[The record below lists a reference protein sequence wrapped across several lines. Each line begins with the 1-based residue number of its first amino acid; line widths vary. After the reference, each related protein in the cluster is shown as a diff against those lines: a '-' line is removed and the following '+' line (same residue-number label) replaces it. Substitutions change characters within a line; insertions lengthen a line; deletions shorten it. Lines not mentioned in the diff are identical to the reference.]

1 MHLTGQY
8 PDWWEGRRWDR
19 PVKLWAAGNSNETT
33 RDNPQRILMGEPGEW
48 GTGWIPKNCIVGEP
62 KRARGIVDYI
72 DTVKVRHVSG
82 GNSIL
87 RFKAYEQ
94 GREKWQGVPI
104 DGVWFDEEPPE
115 GIYIEGLTRTNATG
129 GFTMLTCTPL
139 LGMTKVVDHFYPAPD
154 IESRALV
161 QMTLEDVD
169 HYTDGQRAAIISAYP
184 PHEREARTKGIP
196 TLGSGAIFPIAES
209 SITCKPFEIPGH
221 WYQIV
226 GLDFGWDH
234 PTAAVHCAWDR
245 DSDDWYVTNAYR
257 QAEETPVIHASAVK
271 KWGTWLNVAWPHDG
285 MQHDKGSGEQ
295 LAQIYRGE
303 GLRMLPEH
311 ATHPSGG
318 FGVEAGVQEM
328 LLSMQ
333 SGHFKVFQHL
343 EPWFAEFRMYHRK
356 EGKIVKDRDDL
367 MAATRYAWMMKRFS
381 TPNKR
386 IIHPAFVGRDY
397 DPIEGR
403 SVVH

>member
-1 MHLTGQY
+1 MY
-8 PDWWEGRRWDR
+8 DR
-19 PVKLWAAGNSNETT
+19 PVKLWATGNSNETT
-33 RDNPQRILMGEPGEW
+33 RDNPQRLLMGEPGSW
-48 GTGWIPKNCIVGEP
+48 GTGWIPKNCIYGEP
-62 KRARGIVDYI
+62 KRARGIADYI
-72 DTVKVRHVSG
+72 DTVLVKHVSG

-94 GREKWQGVPI
+94 GRDKWQGPTI
-104 DGVWFDEEPPE
+104 DGVWFDEEPPAD
-115 GIYIEGLTRTNATG
+115 IYSEGLTRTQVGDGMAI
-129 GFTMLTCTPL
+129 LTCTPL
-139 LGMTKVVDHFYPAPD
+139 QGMTEVVEHFYPRPD
-154 IESRALV
+154 TDARALV
-161 QMTLEDVD
+161 QMTIDDVD
-169 HYTDGQRAAIISAYP
+169 HYTPERRAEIIAGYP
-184 PHEREARTKGIP
+184 PHEREARSKGIP
-196 TLGSGAIFPIAES
+196 TLGSGRIFPVTDELV
-209 SITCKPFEIPGH
+209 TVKPFSIPGH

-245 DSDDWYVTNAYR
+245 DADDFYVINAYR
-257 QAEETPVIHASAVK
+257 QKEQTPVVHSSAVK

-285 MQHDKGSGEQ
+285 MQHDKGSGDQ
-295 LAQIYRGE
+295 LAQIYRDE

-333 SGHFKVFQHL
+333 AGHFKVFQHL
-343 EPWFAEFRMYHRK
+343 EQWFAEFRMYHRK
-356 EGKIVKDRDDL
+356 EGKIVKRADDL

-386 IIHPAFVGRDY
+386 IIHPTHVGRDY
-397 DPIEGR
+397 DPIAGR
-403 SVVH
+403 SIH